1 MRVPYKPEIKDH
13 LDTSNFDSFPSE
25 DHAQWDRFN
34 EPGLE
39 PIWSKEFGEV
49 TGLTG

>member
-1 MRVPYKPEIKDH
+1 MRVPYRPEIKDH
-13 LDTSNFDSFPSE
+13 LDTSTVDIVPSE
-25 DHAQWDRFN
+25 DYAQWDRYN

-39 PIWSKEFGEV
+39 PTWSKEFGEV

>member
-1 MRVPYKPEIKDH
+1 MRVPYRPEIKDH
-13 LDTSNFDSFPSE
+13 LDTSNFDIFPSE
-25 DHAQWDRFN
+25 DYAQWDRYN

-39 PIWSKEFGEV
+39 PTWSKEFGEV